1 MKSGIVSLRAWLALS
16 AAALLI
22 VVAGCASVAGPRTLV
37 LSEADL
43 NRLLDEHGPFQRR
56 LIDVLDVRVQHP
68 KVSLLPDSN
77 RLASEFEV
85 GLTERVS
92 GRSYN
97 GRMAIDYG
105 LRYDDTMQAI
115 RLTQVRVNRL
125 EVDKLPSQSQSGL
138 GNLGKLI
145 AENLLDDAVLYRVRP
160 EDLKSAEGRGYKPG
174 NIAITS
180 RGVELTLVPIEP

>member
-22 VVAGCASVAGPRTLV
+22 VIAGCASVAGPRTLV
-37 LSEADL
+37 LGVADL

-68 KVSLLPDSN
+68 KVRLLPDSN
-77 RLASEFEV
+77 RLASDFEV

-105 LRYDDTMQAI
+105 LRYDDTVQAI